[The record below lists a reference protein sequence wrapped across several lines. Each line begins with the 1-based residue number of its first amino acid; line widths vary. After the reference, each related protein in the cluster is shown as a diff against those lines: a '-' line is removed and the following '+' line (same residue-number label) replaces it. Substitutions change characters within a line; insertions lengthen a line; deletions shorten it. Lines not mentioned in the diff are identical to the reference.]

1 MPRDKII
8 DYLIVGS
15 GLFGSVFAHE
25 MKKNGKKCLVIDKRK
40 HIGGNVYTENTN
52 GINVHKYGPHIF
64 HTNSKKIWDYVNKF
78 AEFNNYRYKP
88 LVSYKGKLYSFPIN
102 LLTFHQLWGIQSPS
116 ELSERLEKEKINFKT
131 PKNFEEYVLSKVG
144 KNIYEVFFKG
154 YTQKQWGVNPSELPS
169 SIIKRIPIRY
179 NYDDN
184 YYFHK
189 YQGIP
194 IGGYTGI
201 IENMLNGIPSKLGVD
216 YFCLSKGFIDDFKK
230 IIFTGKIDEFYNY
243 KYGELDY
250 RSLRFESEFLKIN
263 DFQGTAGVNYTE
275 LEIPYTR
282 IIEHKHFEFGDN
294 RNFTIITKEYPQ
306 KGDKQNI
313 PYYPINNLQNA
324 RIYRKY
330 KMLADNEESIIFGG
344 RLAEYKYYDM
354 HQVIASA
361 LKAVKKEIKN
371 AK

>member
-1 MPRDKII
+1 MSQDKKF

-25 MKKNGKKCLVIDKRK
+25 MANMGKNCFVIDKRK

-64 HTNSKKIWDYVNKF
+64 HTNSKEIWDYINKF

-88 LVSYKGKLYSFPIN
+88 LVCYKGKLYSFPIN
-102 LLTFHQLWGIQSPS
+102 LLTFHQLWGINSPI
-116 ELSERLEKEKINFKT
+116 ELNERLEMEKIKYNS
-131 PKNFEEYVLSKVG
+131 PGNFEEYVLSKVG
-144 KNIYEVFFKG
+144 ENIYEVFFKG
-154 YTQKQWGVNPSELPS
+154 YTQKQWGVTPDKLPS

-201 IENMLNGIPSKLGVD
+201 IEKMLNGIPSNLGVD
-216 YFCLSKGFIDDFKK
+216 FFELSKEYLDNFNK
-230 IIFTGKIDEFYNY
+230 IIFTGKIDEYYNY
-243 KYGELDY
+243 RYGELGY
-250 RSLRFESEFLKIN
+250 RSLKFESDFLEIN

-282 IIEHKHFEFGDN
+282 IIEHKHFEFSDN
-294 RNFTIITKEYPQ
+294 KKFTIITKEYPQ
-306 KGDKQNI
+306 KADKQNI
-313 PYYPINNLQNA
+313 PYYPINDLQNVS
-324 RIYRKY
+324 IYNKY
-330 KMLADNEESIIFGG
+330 KLLANKEDSIIFGG

-361 LKAVKKEIKN
+361 LKAVKKEIRN